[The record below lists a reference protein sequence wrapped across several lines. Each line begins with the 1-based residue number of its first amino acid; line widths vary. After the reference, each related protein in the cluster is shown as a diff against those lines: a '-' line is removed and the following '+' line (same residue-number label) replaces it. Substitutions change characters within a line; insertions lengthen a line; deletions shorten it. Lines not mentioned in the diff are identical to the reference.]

1 MKRRIASVLFVLALT
16 TAFLTS
22 LFVAGPALVPNSV
35 TVHADEECT
44 GPDFVC
50 FGSGV
55 DEYCC
60 LRLCSGVVIRPC
72 LPAG

>member
-22 LFVAGPALVPNSV
+22 LFVAGPAFVPNSV
-35 TVHADEECT
+35 TVQANQTC
-44 GPDFVC
+44 PDVVC
-50 FGSGV
+50 FGSGLN
-55 DEYCC
+55 EICC

-72 LPAG
+72 FTAS